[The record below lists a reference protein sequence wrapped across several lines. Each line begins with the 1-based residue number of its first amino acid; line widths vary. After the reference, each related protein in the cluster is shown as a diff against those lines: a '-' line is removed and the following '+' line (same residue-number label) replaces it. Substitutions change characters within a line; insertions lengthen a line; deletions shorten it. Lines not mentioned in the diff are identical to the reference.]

1 MFDLN
6 KIKGVIFDYGG
17 TIDSNG
23 MHWAEVLWDAYV
35 AAAVP
40 VSKEQFR
47 EAYVYTERYLAVNPV
62 VKPEH
67 NFNDLL
73 KIKQRRQ
80 IKLEQ

>member
-23 MHWAEVLWDAYV
+23 MHMAVVLWDAYL

-40 VSKEQFR
+40 GWKE
-47 EAYVYTERYLAVNPV
+47 
-62 VKPEH
+62 
-67 NFNDLL
+67 
-73 KIKQRRQ
+73 
-80 IKLEQ
+80 